1 MVRLTNLEVTED
13 SSQILVSIYMAMF
26 QVLSQDLERGHNLRI
41 KLCQLKNKNH
51 TSSSPE
57 ERSQRQLLNCVC
69 LLRWT
74 YAISAFRGLIPS
86 SSESATLI
94 FLKWLPLSS
103 SQSFRSR
110 RCQPDTNHRSGY
122 VTQASKERC
131 TKMWLQVE
139 THTMKCNKN
148 SQWPHSRASFP
159 SFRTLIKNF

>member
-1 MVRLTNLEVTED
+1 MIRLTNLEVTED

-26 QVLSQDLERGHNLRI
+26 QVLSQDLEHGHNLRI

-74 YAISAFRGLIPS
+74 YAIFAFRGLIPTS
-86 SSESATLI
+86 SGSETLI
-94 FLKWLPLSS
+94 FFKCLPLSS

-110 RCQPDTNHRSGY
+110 RCQPDTSHRSGY
-122 VTQASKERC
+122 VAQASKERR
-131 TKMWLQVE
+131 TEMWLQVG
-139 THTMKCNKN
+139 THTMKCNN
-148 SQWPHSRASFP
+148 SQ
-159 SFRTLIKNF
+159 